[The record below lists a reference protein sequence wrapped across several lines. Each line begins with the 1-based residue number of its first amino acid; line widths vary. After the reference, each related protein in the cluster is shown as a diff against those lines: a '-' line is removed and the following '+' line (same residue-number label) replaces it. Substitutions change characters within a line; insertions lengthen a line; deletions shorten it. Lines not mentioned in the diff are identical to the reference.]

1 MQNAINTFNL
11 TLSIIFSI
19 LKLLWSDLY
28 NGEYDKKSRKQTTAR
43 KRTSIITA
51 TTMEI

>member
-19 LKLLWSDLY
+19 LKLSRGDLY
-28 NGEYDKKSRKQTTAR
+28 NGEYDKKSWKQATERKTASIV
-43 KRTSIITA
+43 TS
-51 TTMEI
+51 TTMEV